1 MKGVV
6 LAGGEG
12 TRLRPLTYVTNKSLL
27 PIYSKPVIYYPIIT
41 LRDSGIK
48 EILIVSH
55 RHFLGSFIDIL
66 GDGSELNVKLNYAVQ
81 DKPKGLAHGLG
92 TCEPFLKGEKIAVIL
107 GDNIF
112 NDDFKSTVDDFRSC
126 EKGAMLILK
135 KEKNKE
141 VLKSMGVPELKGK
154 KITHIDEK
162 PAKPKSNYIA
172 TGFYLYDQRVFDIIK
187 EIKPSPRGEYEITD
201 LNNFYVNEGTM
212 SYAIAR
218 GRWFDVGTF
227 DSLLEANIFI
237 ARKERML
244 RQ

>member
-1 MKGVV
+1 MKGVI

-27 PIYSKPVIYYPIIT
+27 PIYNKPVIYYPIIT

-81 DKPKGLAHGLG
+81 DKPKGIAHGLSA
-92 TCEPFLKGEKIAVIL
+92 CEPFLRGEKVAMIL

-112 NDDFKSTVDDFRSC
+112 EENFKSVVEEFKNK
-126 EKGAMLILK
+126 EKGALLILK
-135 KEKNKE
+135 REKNKE

-154 KITHIDEK
+154 KIVHIDEK
-162 PAKPKSNYIA
+162 PSRPKSNYIA
-172 TGFYLYDQRVFDIIK
+172 TGFYLYDERVFEIIK
-187 EIKPSPRGEYEITD
+187 KIKPSARGEYEVTD
-201 LNNFYVNEGTM
+201 LNNFYVSEGTM
-212 SYAIAR
+212 SYAIAK
-218 GRWFDVGTF
+218 GKWFDVGTF

-237 ARKERML
+237 AQKERL
-244 RQ
+244 KK

>member
-27 PIYSKPVIYYPIIT
+27 PIYNKPVIYYPIIT
-41 LRDSGIK
+41 LRDSGIN
-48 EILIVSH
+48 EIFIVSH

-66 GDGSELNVKLNYAVQ
+66 GDGSELKVKLNYAVQ

-92 TCEPFLKGEKIAVIL
+92 VCEPFLRGEKVAMIL

-112 NDDFKSTVDDFRSC
+112 EDNFKQAVDSFKSQ
-126 EKGAMLILK
+126 KNGALLILK

-141 VLKSMGVPELKGK
+141 ILKTMGVPQLKGK

-162 PAKPKSNYIA
+162 PQKPKSNFIA
-172 TGFYLYDQRVFDIIK
+172 TGFYLYDARVFDFIK
-187 EIKPSPRGEYEITD
+187 KIKPSARGEYEITD
-201 LNNFYVNEGTM
+201 LNNFYVREGTM
-212 SYAIAR
+212 SYAIAK
-218 GRWFDVGTF
+218 GAWFDVGTF
-227 DSLLEANIFI
+227 DSLLEANIFM
-237 ARKERML
+237 AKKEKTKTS
-244 RQ
+244 